1 MIQSVPSHL
10 MVWTVWLPIELLPFR
25 LLMILLTK
33 AERWILKRLGLYY
46 LLKVSQMLKNSLDG
60 TSHWKWTRTQS
71 KLWKQSKVK
80 KWNAVQWSKSV
91 PDMTQITHVFQ
102 LLTAT
107 RPKNK
112 QELKTDAVKTWQ
124 SMTREETQHLV
135 NVYGFQTPGSL
146 WLQRQCIQIL
156 KMTISDRS
164 DFNLLRSHLCC
175 CIQVRPCASSVFLPS
190 ILTLKSHQKSLASK
204 IYEQLMSFDTHSVG
218 KTRTAWE

>member
-60 TSHWKWTRTQS
+60 TSHWKWTRTQT

-91 PDMTQITHVFQ
+91 PDMTQITRI
-102 LLTAT
+102 LIADSNT
-107 RPKNK
+107 P
-112 QELKTDAVKTWQ
+112 QEQAGTEDGCSKDLAEHDQGRNPA
-124 SMTREETQHLV
+124 SG

-156 KMTISDRS
+156 KMTISDLS

-175 CIQVRPCASSVFLPS
+175 CIQVRPCTSSVFLPS